1 MTNCDTEIVM
11 RKTQSTGAIV
21 SFFAAAS
28 VFSPAFAKQ
37 CIWNKAGFYIEYK
50 LDPKRKYR
58 EENQISL
65 GQGNCSDDNFNYTVV
80 LSIKDGKLA
89 SDFARVF
96 ATAAAAALGVVEG
109 PAAAGGAVGLAALAD
124 KGIPDAQEIFYTG
137 VPRSDRYLD
146 VWGTVWSP
154 QTGYGGPIH

>member
-1 MTNCDTEIVM
+1 M
-11 RKTQSTGAIV
+11 RKTRVLGAIV

-37 CIWNKAGFYIEYK
+37 CIWNKAGFI
-50 LDPKRKYR
+50 LNISWIQNGNIVRK
-58 EENQISL
+58 NQISL